1 MSQYFNRHWIKQ
13 GLFRIPTT
21 NFIEPVKPTFWG
33 LAPFSGLELGV
44 VNPLFLGGGVVC
56 LPCFIQGM
64 HFSQSKMHFYLI

>member
-33 LAPFSGLELGV
+33 LGDPECWRVQTNCTNFSEIRQMSQK
-44 VNPLFLGGGVVC
+44 LF
-56 LPCFIQGM
+56 
-64 HFSQSKMHFYLI
+64 HFVAVTDRHTF